1 MCQPQNSTELET
13 LGVVALVKLNRAQ
26 SPPPNYL
33 KIITAKKKEKTKMKE
48 EREKRL
54 TDFLNVVHSIKV
66 I

>member
-33 KIITAKKKEKTKMKE
+33 KIITAKKKKKQK
-48 EREKRL
+48 
-54 TDFLNVVHSIKV
+54 
-66 I
+66 